1 MQPFPI
7 YIIKIPNS
15 QRNPGL
21 AESLNALNLKFQ
33 IQEAVVGNKL
43 TSEQIFKN
51 VNIRGCDA
59 RLGYRISKSL
69 IGCGLS
75 HRETYKKL
83 LENGSEWALILEE
96 DVVIEDLNFTEI
108 YHALET
114 CKSVPT
120 IIQLFTRS
128 TRLMDEKS
136 IIKLGSGTRIVF
148 NFKPRLVGSGA
159 PAYFINRLAAQKA
172 LSNKKL
178 DGAPDW
184 PRWAQGVSQKGIYP
198 WMVYETEIGSTITLS
213 STSRRDN
220 FQRRLLQL
228 TGIHYLI
235 FLQEYSSP
243 VAYFREEISPY
254 LFYLYW
260 RFRGSRYYLNDI
272 NGPQTF

>member
-1 MQPFPI
+1 MQQMPI
-7 YIIKIPNS
+7 YIIKMPNS
-15 QRNPGL
+15 HRNPGL
-21 AESLNALNLKFQ
+21 AKSLNALNLTFQ
-33 IQEAVVGNKL
+33 IQEAVVGKKL
-43 TSEQIFKN
+43 TSEQIVKN
-51 VNIRGCDA
+51 VNLRGCDA

-75 HRETYKKL
+75 HRESYKKFL
-83 LENGSEWALILEE
+83 GTGSEWALILEE

-108 YHALET
+108 YQALET

-128 TRLMDEKS
+128 TRLMDKKS
-136 IIKLGSGTRIVF
+136 IIQIGSGTRIVF
-148 NFKPRLVGSGA
+148 NFKPRVVGSGT
-159 PAYFINRLAAQKA
+159 PAYVINRLAAQKA
-172 LSNKKL
+172 FSDKKL

-198 WMVYETEIGSTITLS
+198 WMVYETEIGSTIILS

-220 FQRRLLQL
+220 FRRRLLQL

-235 FLQEYSSP
+235 FLREYSGP

-260 RFRGSRYYLNDI
+260 RFRGSRYYLNDFT
-272 NGPQTF
+272 GPQIF